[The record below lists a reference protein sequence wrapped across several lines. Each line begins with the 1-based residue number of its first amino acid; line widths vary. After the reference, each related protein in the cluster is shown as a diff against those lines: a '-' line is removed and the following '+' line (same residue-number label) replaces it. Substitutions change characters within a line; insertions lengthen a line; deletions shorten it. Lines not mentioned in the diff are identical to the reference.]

1 MVVAALSAT
10 LRDLNH
16 HPSYSYFSFKRDD
29 GSSSSSGGLIDEVPQ
44 IATTQQGEAARR
56 GEHSSLL
63 HARAS
68 PAPNQWANWLDEQL
82 CTPLTKTQ
90 PGSLAEL
97 VSVITSAGAQGQ
109 RVRAV
114 GAGHS
119 MSDVARTDDAVLVYM
134 DKLAAVSDAD
144 PGTLASGA
152 QSNNL
157 LRVQGGIRIKDLNAQ
172 LDGRGLALTHMGAY
186 DGQTLS
192 GAFST
197 GTHGSGAGFGPMS
210 DMIRSVVLVAD
221 DGTVYQIEPASGG
234 GITDPARFA
243 GRLPEAPDVP
253 VVLKQDDDWFL
264 AAQVSMGCLGVIYSY
279 TIEVTPAFNIAE
291 NRTATKWEAVKAQFA
306 PELWSPLPVP
316 LATFDHF
323 ELVISPY
330 AEADGTHSLIWTE
343 RSRVGTTARRGA
355 RQDFAG
361 RIFEDLGILLTPV
374 LDDVLNLKS
383 GLVAASINT
392 ALDNLVNDDAPYI
405 DKSFKVY
412 KQLDSELEIKAH
424 AIELHFP
431 AENLVATIDKLLEAF
446 KNAAEQRDMFIA
458 GPIGIRFTAP
468 AQGLLAPETG
478 RMTATAELANIVGI
492 DKGAELLRE
501 VKAEVCG
508 ADRSVRVHWGLDLDT
523 ATPQDARDWY
533 GANLDRWLAVYGQ
546 LNSKGMFNNKF
557 TDRMGFSTP
566 SA

>member
-1 MVVAALSAT
+1 MAVSSLSAV
-10 LRDLNH
+10 LRGLNH
-16 HPSYSYFSFKRDD
+16 HPPHAPLFFNRDD
-29 GSSSSSGGLIDEVPQ
+29 GSSSASGGLLEDVPQ
-44 IATTQQGEAARR
+44 IATTQQPGQTLRR
-56 GEHSSLL
+56 DEPSRL
-63 HARAS
+63 HARAK
-68 PAPNQWANWLDEQL
+68 PAANQWANWLDEQL
-82 CTPLTKTQ
+82 CTPAAKTH
-90 PGSLAEL
+90 PASLAEL
-97 VSVITSAGAQGQ
+97 VSVVTSAAAGGQ

-119 MSDVARTDDAVLVYM
+119 MSDVARTDGAVLVYM
-134 DKLAAVSDAD
+134 DKLAAAVAYGEAGQAD
-144 PGTLASGA
+144 LV
-152 QSNNL
+152 
-157 LRVQGGIRIKDLNAQ
+157 RVQAGIPIKQLNAL

-186 DGQTLS
+186 DGQTLA

-197 GTHGSGAGFGPMS
+197 GTHGSGAAFGPMS
-210 DMIRSVVLVAD
+210 DMIRAVVLVAE
-221 DGTVYQIEPASGG
+221 DGTVYQIEPGSAGAL
-234 GITDPARFA
+234 TDPAKFA
-243 GRLPEAPDVP
+243 GNLPEAPGVP
-253 VVLKQDDDWFL
+253 VVLKQDDDWFR
-264 AAQVSMGCLGVIYSY
+264 AAQASVGCLGVIYSY

-306 PELWSPLPVP
+306 PELWTPLPAP

-330 AEADGTHSLIWTE
+330 AESDGTHSLIWTE
-343 RSRVGTTARRGA
+343 RSRVGTTPRRGE

-361 RIFEDLGILLTPV
+361 RIFEDLGILITPL
-374 LDDVLNLKS
+374 LDDILNVRPD
-383 GLVAASINT
+383 LVRSSINT

-412 KQLDSELEIKAH
+412 KQLDSELELKAH

-431 AENLVATIDKLLEAF
+431 AQNLVATIDRLLEAF
-446 KNAAEQRDMFIA
+446 KNAAEKKDMFIA

-468 AQGLLAPETG
+468 AQALLAPETG
-478 RMTATAELANIVGI
+478 RLTATAELANIVGI
-492 DKGAELLRE
+492 DKGVELLRE

-508 ADRSVRVHWGLDLDT
+508 ADRSIRVHWGLDLDT

-533 GANLDRWLAVYGQ
+533 GENLDKWLAVYGQ

-557 TDRMGFSTP
+557 TERLGFSTP